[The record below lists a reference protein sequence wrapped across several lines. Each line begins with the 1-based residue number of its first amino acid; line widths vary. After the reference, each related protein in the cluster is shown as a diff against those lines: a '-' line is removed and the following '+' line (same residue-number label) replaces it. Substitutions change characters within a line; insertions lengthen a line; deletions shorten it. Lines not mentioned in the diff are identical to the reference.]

1 MSGNDMEKQ
10 RVENCAKSGNYARGV
25 MAYTTAYCGEIFRR
39 YMVPG
44 GRVLELGPAEGIM
57 TNLLYPFF
65 NDYTVV
71 DGATFFVDELK
82 KRYPDIK
89 AYTSLFEEFVPNE
102 VYDNIILGHVL
113 EHVENPVGILRLCS
127 EWLAPNGK
135 ILCAVPNANSLH
147 RQAAVE
153 MGLLKYCNELN
164 RTDIENGHRR
174 VYDVQSFRQN
184 FIDVGLSIKKF
195 GGYWLKTLS
204 NAQIDNDWTNEMIA
218 AYLKIGE
225 KYPEIAAEIYVVA
238 EKKMER

>member
-10 RVENCAKSGNYARGV
+10 RVENCAKSGNYSRGV

-39 YMVPG
+39 YMICYIHFLMIIQWWMG
-44 GRVLELGPAEGIM
+44 QR
-57 TNLLYPFF
+57 
-65 NDYTVV
+65 
-71 DGATFFVDELK
+71 FFVDELK

-127 EWLAPNGK
+127 EWLVPNGK

-164 RTDIENGHRR
+164 RTDMENGHRR

-184 FIDVGLSIKKF
+184 FIDAGLSIKKI
-195 GGYWLKTLS
+195 GGYWLKPLS